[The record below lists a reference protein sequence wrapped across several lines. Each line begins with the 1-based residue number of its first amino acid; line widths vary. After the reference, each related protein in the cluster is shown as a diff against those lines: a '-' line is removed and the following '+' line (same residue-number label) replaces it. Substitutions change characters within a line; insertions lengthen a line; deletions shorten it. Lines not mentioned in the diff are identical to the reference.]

1 MHFLGGV
8 VVMLG
13 LYTLNDLNIVV
24 KEKHLRLPLML
35 FLVFFIAIVWEVYE
49 ILIGIPIEDDY
60 VIDTFTDLCM
70 GIGGAL
76 LGYSI
81 AKNLKKL

>member
-8 VVMLG
+8 VVMFG
-13 LYTLNDLNIVV
+13 LYTLNDLNIIV

-35 FLVFFIAIVWEVYE
+35 LLVFFIAIVWEVFE
-49 ILIGIPIEDDY
+49 ILIGIPIENDY

-70 GIGGAL
+70 GMLGGLIG
-76 LGYSI
+76 YNI
-81 AKNLKKL
+81 ATSLQKL